1 VTITEQVEAAS
12 HTQPSPEGEPPV
24 NELKEARR
32 LLKEAATM
40 VDAAMQLCDKA
51 AQEVGGNEVCSAS
64 SLLEVAQCR
73 IGLTRDRLKGISRRP
88 RREGSAAKNKGRKA
102 G

>member
-1 VTITEQVEAAS
+1 M
-12 HTQPSPEGEPPV
+12 

-32 LLKEAATM
+32 LLKETATM
-40 VDAAMQLCDKA
+40 VNAAMQLCDKA

-64 SLLEVAQCR
+64 SLLGVALSR
-73 IGLTRDRLKGISRRP
+73 IDLSRDALKRQRRQ
-88 RREGSAAKNKGRKA
+88 RREKPAAKDKRKA